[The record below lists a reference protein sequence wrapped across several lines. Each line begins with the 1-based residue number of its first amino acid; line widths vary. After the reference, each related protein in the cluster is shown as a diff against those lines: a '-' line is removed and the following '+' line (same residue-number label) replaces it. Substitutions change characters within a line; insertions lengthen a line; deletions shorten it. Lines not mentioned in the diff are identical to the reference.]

1 MYFCSA
7 RHMVNDFCSSSVAK
21 GRTAKYKFSEAKQLI
36 LPHILSPTLFCSQV
50 IKELLSSNLSALT
63 RILPK
68 YLDQYTQLGWKTSY
82 HSTQLYFIFYNGE
95 KCIVNKSSKEE
106 RLFYFLLLGLGMG
119 IREAMFPTLLVATSL
134 CHWIL
139 NLTDGNNF
147 LNYSR
152 PIHVLPPQQSF
163 TWSFSPSLI
172 L

>member
-106 RLFYFLLLGLGMG
+106 RLFF
-119 IREAMFPTLLVATSL
+119 FSVAGVG
-134 CHWIL
+134 
-139 NLTDGNNF
+139 DGD
-147 LNYSR
+147 
-152 PIHVLPPQQSF
+152 
-163 TWSFSPSLI
+163 
-172 L
+172 